1 MKKIR
6 SAFFIFFSCLFLS
19 CHLMAQS
26 GNDSIPPIPL
36 SYTNPVDYT
45 LGGINPVGIQ
55 FLDKDAL
62 MAITGL
68 KHGDKITIPGD
79 QISNAARKLWDQG
92 LIGDITISVNHVDGN
107 VIYLDFILKERPRL
121 TRFAFKGVKKAD
133 EDDLKE
139 KIDIVRGH
147 VVTDALINNAKKK
160 VKKYYV
166 DKGYYNTVVTIPP
179 PIKDSLL
186 PNNVILKVIVD
197 RKERVRIHDI
207 DFVGN
212 EFASEKKLKKKL
224 KKTKEKRWYKVFTGS
239 KLVKKEYD
247 ADKARI
253 LEYYNALGFRDATLQ
268 DSIYAHGNRHVN
280 IKMTINEGKKYY
292 FRNIT
297 WVGNY
302 IYDDK
307 ALNKILNIKK
317 GDIYN
322 IETLQKRL
330 TYNPSGADVSSLYLD
345 DGYLFFSVDPVE
357 VLAEGDSIDIEM
369 RIHEGT
375 QATID
380 KITLSGNTKTH
391 DNVILRELRTIPGQK
406 FSRSDL
412 IRTQQ
417 ALGAMGYFEP
427 EQIGI
432 NPVPNPQTGMVD
444 IHYSVVEKP
453 SDQIQLSGGW
463 GGYFGFVGTL
473 GLVFNNF
480 SARNL
485 SKLKTWSPLPAG
497 DGQRLGINFQAS
509 GKTYQTGSFSFTEP
523 WLGGKKPISFTFSL
537 TYSHQG
543 LYNKGITSPSTGHLN
558 VKGVTLGL
566 GRMLKFPENVQFNQT
581 LSYLSY
587 NLSNYTNLGFGGGV
601 GFTTGTANNLSF
613 TNTLSRNAAWGDP
626 GGNPNFLTQG
636 SNISLSLILT
646 PPYSLF
652 NGKNYSSPELTPQER
667 YKWVE
672 FHKWMFDSDYYTK
685 LAKIA
690 GRSLV
695 FRAGF
700 HFGYIGSYR
709 KSTGIGPFERF
720 VVGGSGLSGF
730 NFLLGSDIIGL
741 RGYPNNFTLTTLG
754 KGGTIYDKVLFELRY
769 PVATS
774 QALSLFALGFFEGGN
789 AWGNSSDF
797 NPFNIYRAAG
807 VGARIFMPAFGM
819 IGIDYGFPF
828 DKVPGYS
835 AASLSKSRVTFTI
848 GQQFR

>member
-1 MKKIR
+1 MKR
-6 SAFFIFFSCLFLS
+6 VASLFFIFLFFLS
-19 CHLMAQS
+19 LSSQLMGQS
-26 GNDSIPPIPL
+26 VYDSIPV
-36 SYTNPVDYT
+36 SYTNPIDYK
-45 LGGINPVGIQ
+45 LGGINVTGIQ
-55 FLDKDAL
+55 FLDPDAL
-62 MAITGL
+62 IAIAGL
-68 KHGDKITIPGD
+68 KIGDKITIPGD
-79 QISNAARKLWDQG
+79 QISSAAKKLWEQG
-92 LIGDITISVNHVDGN
+92 LIGDVSISVARVDGN
-107 VIYLDFILKERPRL
+107 VIYLNFILKERPRL
-121 TRFAFKGVKKAD
+121 SRFVFKGVKKSD
-133 EDDLKE
+133 QDDIND

-147 VVTDALINNAKKK
+147 IVTDALISNAKKK
-160 VKKYYV
+160 VKKFYV
-166 DKGYYNTVVTIPP
+166 DKGYYNTVVTIVPR
-179 PIKDSLL
+179 KDSLL
-186 PNNVILKVIVD
+186 PNNVILRVNVD
-197 RKERVRIHDI
+197 RKEKVRIHDI
-207 DFVGN
+207 TFIGN
-212 EFASEKKLKKKL
+212 EFASDKKLKKKL
-224 KKTKEKRWYKVFTGS
+224 KKTKEKRWWKLFTSS
-239 KLVKKEYD
+239 KLVAKEYE
-247 ADKARI
+247 ADKAKV
-253 LEYYNALGFRDATLQ
+253 LEYYNALGFRDATLR
-268 DSIYAHGNRHVN
+268 DSVYAFGNRHVN
-280 IKMTINEGKKYY
+280 IKMDIYEGRKYY
-292 FRNIT
+292 FRNIS

-307 ALNKILNIKK
+307 TLAKILNIKK

-330 TYNPSGADVSSLYLD
+330 NYNPSGLDISSLYLD

-380 KITLSGNTKTH
+380 KITLNGNTKTH
-391 DNVILRELRTIPGQK
+391 DHVILRELRTIPGQK
-406 FSRSDL
+406 FSRADL

-417 ALGAMGYFEP
+417 ALGAMGYFDP

-432 NPVPNPQTGMVD
+432 NPIPNPQTGMVD
-444 IHYSVVEKP
+444 IHYTVVEKP

-480 SARNL
+480 SVKNL
-485 SKLKTWSPLPAG
+485 PRLKTWSPLPAG

-537 TYSHQG
+537 THSHQG
-543 LYNKGITSPSTGHLN
+543 LYNNGITAGSTGHLN
-558 VKGVTLGL
+558 VNGVTLSL
-566 GRMLKFPENVQFNQT
+566 GRMLQFPENVSFNQT
-581 LSYLSY
+581 LSLLNY
-587 NLSNYTNLGFGGGV
+587 NLNNYTSLGFGGGI
-601 GFTTGTANNLSF
+601 GFTTGNANNLSF
-613 TNTLSRNAAWGDP
+613 TNTISRNSAYGDP
-626 GGNPNFLTQG
+626 GGSPNFLTQG
-636 SNISLSLILT
+636 SNISLSLALT

-652 NGKNYSSPELTPQER
+652 NGRDYSSPTLTPQER

-685 LAKIA
+685 IAKIA
-690 GRSLV
+690 NRSLV

-700 HFGYIGSYR
+700 HFGYIGSYK

-720 VVGGSGLSGF
+720 VLGGSGLSGF

-741 RGYPNNFTLTTLG
+741 RGYPNNFSLTSLG
-754 KGGTIYDKVLFELRY
+754 TGGTVYDKILFELRY

-774 QALSLFALGFFEGGN
+774 SAFSLFALGFFEGGN
-789 AWGNSSDF
+789 AWNNSKEV

-807 VGARIFMPAFGM
+807 IGARIFMPAFGM

-835 AASLSKSRVTFTI
+835 AASLNKSRITFTI